1 MERMLPRMILRME
14 KTARE
19 RLVDAGLA
27 LLADQGLQGVT
38 LRAAE
43 AAAGVPHGTVRH
55 HFGGLDGYRRS
66 LVAGLADLEGA
77 NGDQSVDALVAHW
90 LGPGARLALAR
101 YQLMLTAVRDS
112 EIRASVIAAR
122 DRFVQRL
129 TEAGASKTDARA
141 LVAMLDGLVLDA
153 IVRGDRR
160 PPLRLWHDALDAAC
174 VAREEI
180 V

>member
-1 MERMLPRMILRME
+1 MLLRME
-14 KTARE
+14 KTVKE
-19 RLVDAGLA
+19 RLIDAGLA
-27 LLADQGLQGVT
+27 LLADQGLPGVT

-77 NGDQSVDALVAHW
+77 DGDRPVDALVAQW

-101 YQLMLTAVRDS
+101 YQLMLTAVGDS
-112 EIRASVIAAR
+112 EIRASVIAGR
-122 DRFVQRL
+122 DRFVRRL
-129 TEAGASKTDARA
+129 TDAGASKSDARA

-160 PPLRLWHDALDAAC
+160 PQLRLWHDAMTSACAARQDL
-174 VAREEI
+174 V
-180 V
+180 